1 MKTLVACDC
10 SYFYYW
16 TLYGCLK
23 EWQTKFPDDAA
34 YWIKPPEETDQENL
48 PDLLG
53 CESFKRVLKL
63 FVMKRLES
71 VEYYA
76 KRNFQ
81 DQLDASEQIDFVFA
95 MDSSIS
101 NSFRKQLYPAYKLQR
116 QVAPKSFCNW
126 KIRDYVFNVLFKELE
141 VEEKYG
147 YKFVKVEGAEGDDV
161 IATLFMKCAADYDF
175 KILIASDKDFVQL
188 DGVQQI
194 NMAGKEVKC
203 ELAGEKVTPAE
214 FLLAKIILG
223 DASDNIAKVFKG
235 VGPKKALKLV
245 RDKNALS
252 KRLHED
258 QAAANQFLLN
268 RKLISFAEIPEDMS
282 CNIAEHINKALYVE
296 RPVSKHTFANLE
308 WL

>member
-1 MKTLVACDC
+1 MKAIVVIDC

-16 TLYGCLK
+16 TLFGALK
-23 EWQTKFPDDAA
+23 EWQTRCPQDAA
-34 YWIKPPEETDQENL
+34 YWVKPPEETDQEHL

-53 CESFKRVLKL
+53 CESFKRVLKV

-71 VEYYA
+71 VEHYA
-76 KRNFQ
+76 RQCFGA
-81 DQLDASEQIDFVFA
+81 QLDMSDQVDYVFA

-126 KIRDYVFNVLFKELE
+126 KIRDYVLNVLFKELE

-147 YKFVKVEGAEGDDV
+147 YKLVKVEGAEGDDV
-161 IATLFMKCAADYDF
+161 IATLFMKCASDYDF

-188 DGVQQI
+188 EGVQQI
-194 NMAGKEVKC
+194 TMAGKEVKC
-203 ELAGEKVTPAE
+203 ELAGEKLTPAE

-223 DASDNIAKVFKG
+223 DSSDNIAKVFKG

-245 RDKNALS
+245 HDKTALR
-252 KRLHED
+252 KRLLED
-258 QAAANQFLLN
+258 QAASSQFLLN

-282 CNIAEHINKALYVE
+282 KTIAESVNKALYTE
-296 RPVSKHTFANLE
+296 RPITKQAFANLN